1 MEGTAKLSPGMTNKN
16 DRQKEK
22 KKKVKLISTS
32 TNHSTIKKC
41 YLRVSEK
48 SMGNGAKDNYVRN
61 QINPNSDGK

>member
-1 MEGTAKLSPGMTNKN
+1 MTNK
-16 DRQKEK
+16 KKK
-22 KKKVKLISTS
+22 KKKVKLISTN